1 MQKYSE
7 GTRSSSIIPKALR
20 CDASKVTLFEK
31 LGEGA
36 FAQVFRAEIDFG
48 SRNGGKKPVAF
59 KQMKESAMTGL
70 EQGALEAE
78 LQIQAPLSQF
88 IELLPNFLFVGHE
101 KRAFLLPEPGPR
113 V

>member
-59 KQMKESAMTGL
+59 KQMKESAMKQANKRRNTARRKAARKAKL
-70 EQGALEAE
+70 RKSRLRNASALKKKRNGR
-78 LQIQAPLSQF
+78 LSST
-88 IELLPNFLFVGHE
+88 
-101 KRAFLLPEPGPR
+101 
-113 V
+113 